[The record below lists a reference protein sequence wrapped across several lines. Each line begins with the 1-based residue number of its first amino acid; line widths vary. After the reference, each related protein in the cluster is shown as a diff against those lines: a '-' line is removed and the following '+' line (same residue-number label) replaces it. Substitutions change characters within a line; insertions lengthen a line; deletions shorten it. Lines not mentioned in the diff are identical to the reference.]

1 MKLYIEQ
8 RAFSFTDRFS
18 IYNEQGDV
26 VYTVKGEVFSLG
38 KRLHLYDLSGN
49 EIARVEQKVFT
60 FFPKYL
66 LFLRGRQIGEVV
78 RVFHLFK
85 PRYAVNGLGW
95 EISGDLFA
103 HEYEITNGISPIASV
118 SKEWFSFTDAYEI
131 RFGADVDELAA
142 LTVCLVIDA
151 FIDQNGG

>member
-1 MKLYIEQ
+1 MKLYVEQ

-18 IYNEQGDV
+18 VYNEQGDV
-26 VYTVKGEVFSLG
+26 VFTVKGEAFSLG
-38 KRLHLYDLSGN
+38 KRLHLYDLNGN
-49 EIARVEQKVFT
+49 ELARVEQKVFS

-66 LFLRGRQIGEVV
+66 LFLGGRQIGEVV
-78 RVFHLFK
+78 QVFHLFK
-85 PRYAVNGLGW
+85 PKYAVNGLGW
-95 EISGDLFA
+95 EIRGNLFA
-103 HEYEITNGISPIASV
+103 HEYEITNGITPIASV

-131 RFGADVDELAA
+131 RFGEDVDELAA